1 MEVAKV
7 RRAWLCSAW
16 LMHFDN
22 LNDKEKSIYEPP
34 EKYELP
40 IETEKHSFW
49 YQLSYQLY
57 RALLVSWRNRFSKI
71 VNCTIIVGSVLFIT
85 ALDGVTKVS
94 VDRDPNLPFAT
105 LVRPQ
110 EVDFPDIFSDLF
122 AYSQSAQLQ

>member
-1 MEVAKV
+1 
-7 RRAWLCSAW
+7 
-16 LMHFDN
+16 MHFDN
-22 LNDKEKSIYEPP
+22 LCDKEKSIYEPP

-49 YQLSYQLY
+49 YQLCYQLY
-57 RALLVSWRNRFSKI
+57 RALLVAWRDRFSKI
-71 VNCTIIVGSVLFIT
+71 INCTIIVSSVIFIT

-94 VDRDPNLPFAT
+94 VDRDPNLPFGT

-110 EVDFPDIFSDLF
+110 EEDFPEIFSDLF